1 MEFERMFRT
10 EQNCRDYLSRLRWPQ
25 GFRCPHCGHGQAW
38 LTGRGLFH
46 CGGFRKD
53 ASLPAGTIFHR
64 SHLPLRMWFRAIWWA
79 TSQKSGV
86 SALGLQRTLGMGSYE
101 TAWSCL
107 HKLRRA
113 MVRPGRERLGGEVE
127 VDESFVGGHETG
139 GGRRH
144 IGKKALVAIAVEI
157 RGKGMGRVR
166 LQRIP
171 NASERSLSSF
181 VRNAVQPGSVLVTD
195 GWESYVPLV
204 KQGYV
209 HRPRP
214 AHPNRE
220 QAVVLLPRVHRVAAL
235 LKRWLLGI
243 HQGRV
248 SRDRLNSY
256 LDEFA
261 FRFNRRL
268 SSNRGLLFQRLV
280 QQAAMVGPSP
290 TMPGNRVVAHIG

>member
-1 MEFERMFRT
+1 MEFERAFRT
-10 EQNCRDYLSRLRWPQ
+10 ERGCRDYLSRLRWPK
-25 GFRCPHCGHGQAW
+25 GFRCPRCGHNQAW

-46 CGGFRKD
+46 CGGCRKD
-53 ASLPAGTIFHR
+53 ASLTAGTIFHR
-64 SHLPLRMWFRAIWWA
+64 SHLSLRVWFRAIWWA
-79 TSQKSGV
+79 TNQKSGV

-127 VDESFVGGHETG
+127 VDESFVGGHEAR

-171 NASERSLSSF
+171 DASERSLSSF

-195 GWESYVPLV
+195 GWESYAPLA
-204 KQGYV
+204 KQGYG

-214 AHPNRE
+214 AYPDRK

-248 SRDRLNSY
+248 SRDMLDSY
-256 LDEFA
+256 LNEFA

-268 SSNRGLLFQRLV
+268 SSNRGQLFHRLV
-280 QQAAMVGPSP
+280 QQAAMVGPAPDFS
-290 TMPGNRVVAHIG
+290 GKRAILISG